1 MMINTMLS
9 DVEFTRYSR
18 QLMVA
23 DIAETGQQQLK
34 NAQVLIIGAGGL
46 GSAVGLY
53 LAAAGVGKIVIAD
66 NDELEASNLQRQV
79 LYRNPDLGCNKAQAA
94 CAQMAALNSLNRYR
108 AVTSRLTG
116 IQLALEV
123 EQADIVVDCS
133 DNFSTRYAV
142 NHACFE
148 AKKRLVSGA
157 AIGWQGQLIAFDFGV
172 GVGPCYQ
179 CLLPEVAQ
187 PHTDIQNCRS
197 GGIVGPVVG
206 VIGTMQALAVIK
218 AIVNAGKIGFKQFS
232 QFDGL
237 QGQWQQ
243 LEINADENCTVCGA
257 HKLVNG
263 GAV

>member
-1 MMINTMLS
+1 M
-9 DVEFTRYSR
+9 
-18 QLMVA
+18 
-23 DIAETGQQQLK
+23 
-34 NAQVLIIGAGGL
+34 
-46 GSAVGLY
+46 
-53 LAAAGVGKIVIAD
+53 
-66 NDELEASNLQRQV
+66 

-187 PHTDIQNCRS
+187 SHTDIQNCRS